1 MARMSLSQAAQAAA
15 GKQPVQPVPLVDNP
29 YNLPPSLAP
38 QVAAGEAFLRNN
50 TGVVPA
56 RRMSPPPPMPGSNAY
71 RVAPAGVLYDY
82 AGQRDGRAIGV
93 PYGPGAYP
101 VINTHN
107 PTMVVLPPRFDR
119 FSRMQDNYNQ
129 FFRLYAPMFRQM
141 MQQAMQQ
148 GAKAARPRVAGA
160 GGPAKPKDRP
170 VEDLGSWNAYKP
182 GVDMRGD
189 RDSFTLR
196 QPGVRPDY
204 KISPPAP
211 GWQSWQK
218 PDVLPQDNPPAQPVQ
233 PAQPAPIPGMR
244 IPSVGAP
251 VEPTYAPYGSFQN
264 RWYHPFDS
272 ILPTEEITPSRF
284 SAPNV
289 GKPIPGM
296 R

>member
-29 YNLPPSLAP
+29 YNLSPALAP
-38 QVAAGEAFLRNN
+38 RVAAGESFLRDNM
-50 TGVVPA
+50 TTVPA
-56 RRMSPPPPMPGSNAY
+56 SRMSPPPPPPGVNAY
-71 RVAPAGVLYDY
+71 RVVPAGTMYNA
-82 AGQRDGRAIGV
+82 AGQRDGRAVGV

-107 PTMVVLPPRFDR
+107 PTMVVLPPRLDL
-119 FSRMQDNYNQ
+119 FSHMQND
-129 FFRLYAPMFRQM
+129 YANFYRNMLPFIMQM
-141 MQQAMQQ
+141 SQRAMQQ
-148 GAKAARPRVAGA
+148 GARAARPAGRGNGSA
-160 GGPAKPKDRP
+160 MTPKDRP

-189 RDSFTLR
+189 RDSFALR

-218 PDVLPQDNPPAQPVQ
+218 PDVLPQDNSPAQPAQ

-284 SAPNV
+284 SAPSV